1 MYVVI
6 LIKYEV
12 GEFIDLIVF
21 LEIYNLSSSSFVK
34 SEVKNGK
41 VWFWNIR
48 FNVFLVRVVVVF
60 FVFFLSFD
68 LFLYNV

>member
-41 VWFWNIR
+41 V
-48 FNVFLVRVVVVF
+48 
-60 FVFFLSFD
+60 
-68 LFLYNV
+68 